1 MNWKSI
7 FLATA
12 ALVLLL
18 QGSGKADLVVFGDS
32 LSDVGNTADAT
43 FGAIPSSSDGYFQG
57 RFTNGNVW
65 VEHLAGYLGESVPT
79 SSRNGGKNFAH
90 GGAQV
95 LDSGLLRPSLT
106 EQVSGLG
113 SANGGDLYV
122 IWAGGNDLLSVD
134 LDTSIDAQRLRSRQV
149 AAGINA
155 NIDTLYA
162 LGARRFLVLNL
173 PDLGAT
179 PLTQVR
185 ETSDNIQD
193 LSDLTINFNRE
204 LAQEMR
210 KARDDNNAIEIT
222 EIDVH
227 GIFEDLM
234 ANPGAF
240 GLSNVTDSATPF
252 DPDGSAFFPAG
263 LATDLPGAGINP
275 DEYLFYDG
283 LHPTARAHELLATRV
298 ASVMSVPE
306 PSHFMVLSMGA
317 VVFAAYC
324 FRRRRREDR

>member
-1 MNWKSI
+1 MRNTEFVQVKRIADTTFGNYFRADVVEVPVGVCCTSGDVEPGRLWFDFPMRRWVILGALSSIPFWIAGKQRMNWKSI

-113 SANGGDLYV
+113 SAN
-122 IWAGGNDLLSVD
+122 
-134 LDTSIDAQRLRSRQV
+134 
-149 AAGINA
+149 
-155 NIDTLYA
+155 
-162 LGARRFLVLNL
+162 
-173 PDLGAT
+173 
-179 PLTQVR
+179 
-185 ETSDNIQD
+185 
-193 LSDLTINFNRE
+193 
-204 LAQEMR
+204 
-210 KARDDNNAIEIT
+210 
-222 EIDVH
+222 
-227 GIFEDLM
+227 
-234 ANPGAF
+234 
-240 GLSNVTDSATPF
+240 
-252 DPDGSAFFPAG
+252 
-263 LATDLPGAGINP
+263 
-275 DEYLFYDG
+275 
-283 LHPTARAHELLATRV
+283 
-298 ASVMSVPE
+298 
-306 PSHFMVLSMGA
+306 
-317 VVFAAYC
+317 
-324 FRRRRREDR
+324 